1 MVKQIN
7 LIVGSTGSQQLPGT
21 ETYEQ
26 VYEIIYDDPV
36 FDSATPLNDPEL
48 PPYQSQYAPWSL
60 ALHTGRTARQSTNRG
75 SPNIWTVTCQF
86 SSQRNDS
93 QQNINQDPELDLP
106 RISWSSQ
113 EVQVYRERDLNG
125 NRKCNSAGEPFI
137 PVTPRYETVKVA
149 TVRYFVRQKPIGLM
163 ELVNKINSNSF
174 VVDGEAVPQFC
185 CRVAGIQCGE
195 PRIERG
201 VIGRDITV
209 QFQIG
214 PPKRLGKA
222 NYISQIGIAATVETN
237 VTVGYWISESLD
249 RGRREVKAV
258 APYDKLQ
265 LIQDSFGNEPSEPS
279 MLDGAGVAL
288 VPPVAAGNE
297 VYRYWYDY
305 EAADFSL
312 IRLE

>member
-1 MVKQIN
+1 MPTEVN
-7 LIVGSTGSQQLPGT
+7 LIVGSTGNQQLPGT
-21 ETYEQ
+21 EAYEQ

-36 FDSATPLNDPEL
+36 FDSAIPLNDPNL
-48 PPYQSQYAPWSL
+48 PPYLTQYAPWS
-60 ALHTGRTARQSTNRG
+60 AAVHTGRNARQSTNRA

-86 SSQRNDS
+86 NSQRSDN
-93 QQNINQDPELDLP
+93 QQSQDPELDLP

-137 PVTPRYETVKVA
+137 PITPRYESVKVA
-149 TVRYFVRQKPIGLM
+149 TVRYFVRFKPVGLM
-163 ELVNKINSNSF
+163 DLVNKINSNPF
-174 VVDGEAVPQFC
+174 TVDGEAVPKHC

-201 VIGRDITV
+201 VVGRDITV

-214 PPKRLGKA
+214 YPKQLGKA
-222 NYISQIGIAATVETN
+222 NYINQVGIAATVQNNITA
-237 VTVGYWISESLD
+237 GYWISESLD

-279 MLDGAGVAL
+279 LLDGAGVAL
-288 VPPVAAGNE
+288 VAPVPAGDE

-305 EAADFSL
+305 EEADFSL